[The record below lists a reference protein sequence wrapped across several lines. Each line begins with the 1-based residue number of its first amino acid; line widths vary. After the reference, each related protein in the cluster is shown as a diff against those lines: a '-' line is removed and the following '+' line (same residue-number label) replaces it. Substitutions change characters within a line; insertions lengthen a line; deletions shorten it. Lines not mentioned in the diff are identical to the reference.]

1 VSRSVHPGQGLPG
14 RSRVLDLHVLPV
26 EALIGSG
33 VRAWGVEID
42 LDALE
47 RVIVIADSAKVVD
60 GAWVATQIRGQLAYD
75 QSENGTCA
83 PQAQESIAI
92 HGNLFH

>member
-1 VSRSVHPGQGLPG
+1 
-14 RSRVLDLHVLPV
+14 
-26 EALIGSG
+26 
-33 VRAWGVEID
+33 
-42 LDALE
+42 
-47 RVIVIADSAKVVD
+47 VIVIADSAKVVD